1 MPSAQKNKGEMPSS
15 QRLTDNH
22 SKEAQMIGRQRTGT
36 LLLTCISCVLVTA
49 ATVGVLMASERSRD
63 KPRKKA
69 RVERQAAQANRVR
82 LEHVGLNVADPVK
95 AAQWYVDHLGMK
107 VLREGP
113 APANARFLA
122 DGAGNMMLE
131 LYHNPPEAVPN
142 YAAMD
147 PLLLHVAFLVDDV
160 DAIRSKLI
168 AAGATPVGEVT
179 TTDAGD
185 KLAMLRDPWGLAIQF
200 VHRADPMLKFR

>member
-1 MPSAQKNKGEMPSS
+1 MTGK
-15 QRLTDNH
+15 H
-22 SKEAQMIGRQRTGT
+22 RTGT
-36 LLLTCISCVLVTA
+36 TLLACASCLIVA
-49 ATVGVLMASERSRD
+49 ATTLGVLMAKERSS
-63 KPRKKA
+63 KTPRKTS
-69 RVERQAAQANRVR
+69 VERKAATSNRVR
-82 LEHVGLNVADPVK
+82 LEHVGLNVTDPVK

-122 DGAGNMMLE
+122 DSAGNMMLE
-131 LYHNPPEAVPN
+131 LYHNPPDAVPN

-160 DAIRSKLI
+160 DAIRSKLL
-168 AAGATPVGEVT
+168 AAGATAVGAVT

-200 VHRADPMLKFR
+200 VHRADPMLTHK